1 MSGDARP
8 TSGKGRGGNRGR
20 GGRGGGRGGE
30 PSSKPSGAS
39 AGRGN
44 RRNRSG
50 RGGAS
55 AAEKKAA
62 AEQKKRDAEATAAA
76 AAAAKAEEARLA
88 EIERRQLLQTE
99 YNNSIKNAITT
110 LDSFASAA
118 KLHENLRGQ
127 LDPQPIAAGE
137 NSALDEARHSFEKS
151 KKSLKSDLRKCTAFV
166 KKIKSGSY
174 HTPAEL
180 NGPNNPIRTLNLTR
194 YVEEV
199 AAALTEPQ
207 TKVKQSD
214 IPGIVMLCVEMHRRY
229 ETFSQSLI
237 PALYAGVTG
246 NSGSSD
252 GEALPRRIC
261 LRLLTEFVIHGIIT
275 DLKPLVKVINE
286 AAGIPAEKGKDYAV
300 TDANLIVTF
309 SKAGG
314 HEILGCVPRS
324 VRLDCELLQ
333 NEISGKGKGNLSLS
347 EGDNNTEES
356 PSIKVAATDSETP
369 FVPTLSA
376 SLVEKAKVAIE
387 DFTSTA
393 PNSRAVP
400 SNMTTNLH
408 THSLGVYHT
417 LAKSYVATHR
427 RLQKLEKR
435 CEQDRL
441 LQGNLSEAREKGL
454 KDAKSLMESLTKS
467 VESLSEVLDEDIPP
481 LVEEEVVEEATDGKG
496 IELWTKGES
505 GSAERLGPFDDE
517 ETRSFYCDVP
527 DFLSTKPHA
536 LLGISEADV
545 ERQKEK
551 NKRQYGEDEEVEMAE
566 MSVEVEDTLPMVEEE
581 AEEDGNNEDEG
592 DDVVMEE
599 GNDSKEGKSVICNTP
614 FLKLQLLLEV
624 QLSLL

>member
-62 AEQKKRDAEATAAA
+62 AEQKKRDAEAAAAA

-110 LDSFASAA
+110 LESFASAA
-118 KLHENLRGQ
+118 KLHENLRRQ

-151 KKSLKSDLRKCTAFV
+151 KKSLKSDLKKCTAFV

-246 NSGSSD
+246 NGGNSD

-286 AAGIPAEKGKDYAV
+286 AAGIPTEKGKDYAV

-356 PSIKVAATDSETP
+356 PSIKVAAADSETP

-581 AEEDGNNEDEG
+581 AEEDENNEDEG

-614 FLKLQLLLEV
+614 FLKLH
-624 QLSLL
+624 SFC